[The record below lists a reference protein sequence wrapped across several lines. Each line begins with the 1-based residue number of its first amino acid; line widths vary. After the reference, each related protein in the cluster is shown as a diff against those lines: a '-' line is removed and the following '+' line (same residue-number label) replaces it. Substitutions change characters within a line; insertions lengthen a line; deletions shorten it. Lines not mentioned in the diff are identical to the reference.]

1 MATHCSILAWKI
13 PWTEEP
19 EGPHILPQ
27 LPEAAGIPYNDLEWD
42 LPSKEILRLFLPDG
56 KAKSSSHLA
65 SAKPENHWPFLGQ
78 PETGNAFCPWEV
90 HILERFHELTGKI
103 RDTKK

>member
-19 EGPHILPQ
+19 EGPHIFPQ

-42 LPSKEILRLFLPDG
+42 LPSKEILRLFLPEG

-65 SAKPENHWPFLGQ
+65 SAKPENDWPFLGQ
-78 PETGNAFCPWEV
+78 PETGNAFCPGDV